1 MSNRKTRRLIQNI
14 FVLLVLA
21 IGLWWIA
28 TEFIKF
34 NISTFT
40 DNAQIRRQIVPVN
53 VRVPGY
59 IKDIRFDEYT
69 FVHKGDTL
77 VLIEERNTHWLLFR
91 QKHR

>member
-1 MSNRKTRRLIQNI
+1 MSFTTISNLNIYQVQFNDMSNRKTRRLIQNI

-28 TEFIKF
+28 SEFIKF

-59 IKDIRFDEYT
+59 IKDIRFDE
-69 FVHKGDTL
+69 
-77 VLIEERNTHWLLFR
+77 
-91 QKHR
+91 

>member
-28 TEFIKF
+28 SEFIKF

-59 IKDIRFDEYT
+59 IKDIRFDE
-69 FVHKGDTL
+69 
-77 VLIEERNTHWLLFR
+77 
-91 QKHR
+91 

>member
-1 MSNRKTRRLIQNI
+1 MRKLMSFTTISNLNIYQVQFNDMSNRKTRRLIQNI

-28 TEFIKF
+28 SEFIKF

-59 IKDIRFDEYT
+59 IKDIRFDE
-69 FVHKGDTL
+69 
-77 VLIEERNTHWLLFR
+77 
-91 QKHR
+91 